1 MRPLFEA
8 SSVNPEVKDLTRIN
22 DIVSKSGGNVAKA
35 TKLAQQMAKAIKDPA
50 KMARRHQAAVQI
62 LGENHPVT
70 KAFEVAKPSE
80 PAPKT
85 GKPALEFIK
94 DLNPTIYNNIIAAF
108 KVKKLDFTK
117 VDASKI
123 QKLDSK
129 TAFKYGGVEG
139 DKYFKI
145 WMVDDEIA
153 FCTWANTMIDNRF
166 NWKHRGKGLEKRV
179 YANIIGTQPHI
190 DGYFK
195 SNSYLNKITTVYMIP
210 FTAFG
215 PAAVDMVEDERAK
228 FFNTKNVLDDEPM
241 IFNQVLMLNN
251 AKAYMNKILGAAE
264 KALNAID
271 KNVQV
276 NNLTVFKLL
285 VSGSD
290 TYFAGE
296 YYSISPAIVHSWWF
310 ALSLPSFDYT
320 KYDWE
325 GHTHSEHASYDT
337 AKAELRKAGVKMTF
351 ETDCKKHIHEWIGKA
366 KKLPEMSEFLEV
378 AASYKQLLVA
388 YNSDEL
394 VKELKG
400 SVTNILKKVGLE
412 GKDYTSLHQR
422 ETGFEFY
429 ITDTDRNVY
438 IHPRTYGVNKQALA
452 KAVKALAAKYPQYFE
467 LVKQDGTI
475 VPSLRMKPEMLK
487 TIEKIKK

>member
-50 KMARRHQAAVQI
+50 KMARRYQAAVQI

-85 GKPALEFIK
+85 GKPALELIK

-129 TAFKYGGVEG
+129 TAFKYGGAEG

-215 PAAVDMVEDERAK
+215 PVAVDMVEDERAK
-228 FFNTKNVLDDEPM
+228 FLGAKEAIANSEFIVEIKFFLK
-241 IFNQVLMLNN
+241 LSKS
-251 AKAYMNKILGAAE
+251 AKA
-264 KALNAID
+264 
-271 KNVQV
+271 
-276 NNLTVFKLL
+276 NL
-285 VSGSD
+285 
-290 TYFAGE
+290 
-296 YYSISPAIVHSWWF
+296 
-310 ALSLPSFDYT
+310 
-320 KYDWE
+320 
-325 GHTHSEHASYDT
+325 
-337 AKAELRKAGVKMTF
+337 
-351 ETDCKKHIHEWIGKA
+351 
-366 KKLPEMSEFLEV
+366 
-378 AASYKQLLVA
+378 
-388 YNSDEL
+388 
-394 VKELKG
+394 
-400 SVTNILKKVGLE
+400 
-412 GKDYTSLHQR
+412 
-422 ETGFEFY
+422 
-429 ITDTDRNVY
+429 
-438 IHPRTYGVNKQALA
+438 
-452 KAVKALAAKYPQYFE
+452 
-467 LVKQDGTI
+467 
-475 VPSLRMKPEMLK
+475 
-487 TIEKIKK
+487 